1 MPSTQLGPVG
11 ARRRFRMSSH
21 FSQHDR
27 IVLEGMR
34 FYGFHGVNPEER
46 VLGQEYLVDLAV
58 EIDLGPAG
66 RSDRLEDTISYAH
79 IYRAVRE
86 VMEGEPRNL
95 LEAAAQSI
103 ADRVLSEFPV
113 NSVAVRVK
121 KPHPPIRGSVIE
133 NATVEIFRRREN

>member
-1 MPSTQLGPVG
+1 MSNPFPPS
-11 ARRRFRMSSH
+11 
-21 FSQHDR
+21 DR
-27 IVLEGMR
+27 IILEGMR

-46 VLGQEYLVDLAV
+46 VLGQEYLVDLTV
-58 EIDLGPAG
+58 ELDLGNAG
-66 RSDRLEDTISYAH
+66 RSDRLDDTISYAR

-113 NSVAVRVK
+113 DSVVVRVK

-133 NATVEIFRRREN
+133 SATVEIFRHRQD

>member
-1 MPSTQLGPVG
+1 MKDDFQKT
-11 ARRRFRMSSH
+11 
-21 FSQHDR
+21 DR

-58 EIDLGPAG
+58 DIDLANAG
-66 RSDRLEDTISYAH
+66 TSDRLEDTISYAH
-79 IYRAVRE
+79 IYRAVRD

-103 ADRVLSEFPV
+103 ADRVLGEFPV
-113 NSVAVRVK
+113 DSVSVRVK

-133 NATVEIFRRREN
+133 HATIEITRRREK

>member
-1 MPSTQLGPVG
+1 
-11 ARRRFRMSSH
+11 MSSI
-21 FSQHDR
+21 FPQSDR

-46 VLGQEYLVDLAV
+46 VLGQEYLVDLTV
-58 EIDLGPAG
+58 EIDLGRAG

-79 IYRAVRE
+79 IYRAVKE

-103 ADRVLSEFPV
+103 ADRVLKDFPV
-113 NSVAVRVK
+113 HSVGVRVK
-121 KPHPPIRGSVIE
+121 KPHPPIRGSIIE
-133 NATVEIFRRREN
+133 YATVEIFRRGKD

>member
-1 MPSTQLGPVG
+1 MKDDISKN
-11 ARRRFRMSSH
+11 
-21 FSQHDR
+21 DR

-58 EIDLGPAG
+58 EMELGPAG
-66 RSDRLEDTISYAH
+66 ASDRLEDTISYAH
-79 IYRAVRE
+79 IYRAVRD

-95 LEAAAQSI
+95 LEAGGQSI
-103 ADRVLSEFPV
+103 DDRLLAEFPV
-113 NSVAVRVK
+113 DSVSVRVK

-133 NATVEIFRRREN
+133 NATVELYRRRSI

>member
-1 MPSTQLGPVG
+1 MKDEFPKT
-11 ARRRFRMSSH
+11 
-21 FSQHDR
+21 DR

-58 EIDLGPAG
+58 EMDLAQAG
-66 RSDRLEDTISYAH
+66 ASDRLEDTISYAH
-79 IYRAVRE
+79 IYRAVRD

-95 LEAAAQSI
+95 LEAAAQSV
-103 ADRVLSEFPV
+103 ADRILSEFPV
-113 NSVAVRVK
+113 DSVSIRVK

-133 NATVEIFRRREN
+133 NATVEIFRRRKD

>member
-1 MPSTQLGPVG
+1 
-11 ARRRFRMSSH
+11 MSNF
-21 FSQHDR
+21 FSQSDR
-27 IVLEGMR
+27 ILLEGMR

-46 VLGQEYLVDLAV
+46 VLGQEYLVDLTV
-58 EIDLGPAG
+58 EMDLGRAG

-103 ADRVLSEFPV
+103 ADRVLKDFPV
-113 NSVAVRVK
+113 NSVSVRVK
-121 KPHPPIRGSVIE
+121 KPHPPIRGSIIE
-133 NATVEIFRRREN
+133 YATVEIFRRRKD

>member
-1 MPSTQLGPVG
+1 MKDEFPKT
-11 ARRRFRMSSH
+11 
-21 FSQHDR
+21 DR

-58 EIDLGPAG
+58 EMDLAKAG
-66 RSDRLEDTISYAH
+66 ASDRLEDTISYAH
-79 IYRAVRE
+79 IYRAVRD

-95 LEAAAQSI
+95 LEAAAQSV
-103 ADRVLSEFPV
+103 ADRILAEFPV
-113 NSVAVRVK
+113 NSVAIRVK

-133 NATVEIFRRREN
+133 NATVEIFRRRQD

>member
-1 MPSTQLGPVG
+1 
-11 ARRRFRMSSH
+11 MSSIDPQ
-21 FSQHDR
+21 SDR

-46 VLGQEYLVDLAV
+46 VLGQEYLVDLTV
-58 EIDLGPAG
+58 ELDLGRAG

-79 IYRAVRE
+79 IYRAVKD
-86 VMEGEPRNL
+86 VMEGDSRNL
-95 LEAAAQSI
+95 LEAAAQAI

-113 NSVAVRVK
+113 ESVAVRVM

-133 NATVEIFRRREN
+133 SATVEIFRRRQD